1 MCSST
6 STKRSDHQV
15 WPITPRVL
23 RAFSPPSTGRGR
35 AGGGYQ
41 LLLTG
46 LADLAG
52 LAGLAGLADLADRIL
67 RQLEDVAQI
76 LA

>member
-52 LAGLAGLADLADRIL
+52 LAGLAGLADRIL